1 MIFKNL
7 KINNKNLQN
16 RISVSP
22 MCQYSAI
29 NGSPSEW
36 HYKHLGSLVCSGA
49 SMVVL
54 ESTAVSKVGRITNHD
69 LCLYNSKHLAGMKK
83 LVKYLKS
90 LNDIPIIIQLSHSG
104 KKGSSNIPWIKS
116 NSSLKKNNW
125 TTISSSKIKKDES
138 WPYPKAANKKDINK
152 ILLDFEKS
160 ALFAKKAGFD
170 GIEIHMAHGYLIHQF
185 LSPISNIR
193 KDEFGGSFLNR
204 SALPI
209 SIARKLKKITGKKM
223 ILGSRVTASDH
234 LNKGIKL
241 KESINFIKLL
251 KREGVNYVCISSG
264 GIKTKTKLNT
274 KKKGIR
280 VSFSKK
286 IKKQISNLVIATTG
300 NLSDLK
306 YLDRILKNKC
316 IDLAFIGRPFLKNP
330 NWLMNHAYK
339 NRKLKIIPNQYLRA
353 F

>member
-7 KINNKNLQN
+7 KISNKNLQN

-29 NGSPSEW
+29 DGTPSAW

-49 SMVVL
+49 SMVVV
-54 ESTAVSKVGRITNHD
+54 ESTAVSKVGRITNQD
-69 LCLYNSKHLAGMKK
+69 LCLYNLKHLRELKK
-83 LVKYLKS
+83 LVKYLKT
-90 LNDIPIIIQLSHSG
+90 LNNIPIIIQLSHSG
-104 KKGSSNIPWIKS
+104 KKGSSYVPWIKS

-125 TTISSSKIKKDES
+125 TTISSSKIKKDEF
-138 WPYPKAANKKDINK
+138 WPYPKAANKKDINQ
-152 ILLDFEKS
+152 ILHDFERS
-160 ALFAKKAGFD
+160 ASFAKRAGFD

-193 KDEFGGSFLNR
+193 KDDYGGSVSKRN
-204 SALPI
+204 ALPV
-209 SIARKLKKITGKKM
+209 SIVRKLKKITGKKM
-223 ILGSRVTASDH
+223 ILGARVTASDH
-234 LNKGIKL
+234 LDKGIKL
-241 KESINFIKLL
+241 KESLNFTKLL
-251 KREGVNYVCISSG
+251 KKEGINYVCISSG

-280 VSFSKK
+280 ISFAKK
-286 IKKQISNLVIATTG
+286 IKKEIGNLVIGTTG

-306 YLDRILKNKC
+306 YLDRVMKNKC

-330 NWLMNHAYK
+330 NWLLNHAHK
-339 NRKLKIIPNQYLRA
+339 NGELRFIPNQYLRA

>member
-1 MIFKNL
+1 MIFTNL
-7 KINNKNLQN
+7 KISNKKLQN

-29 NGSPSEW
+29 NGTPSEW
-36 HYKHLGSLVCSGA
+36 HYKHLGALVCSGA

-69 LCLYNSKHLAGMKK
+69 LCLYNSKHLAGLKK

-90 LNDIPIIIQLSHSG
+90 LKNIPIIIQLSHSG
-104 KKGSSNIPWIKS
+104 KKGSSHIPWIKS

-125 TTISSSKIKKDES
+125 TTISSSKIKKDQF

-152 ILLDFEKS
+152 YCMILRNQLLQES
-160 ALFAKKAGFD
+160 WFD

-209 SIARKLKKITGKKM
+209 SIVSKLKKITGKKM
-223 ILGSRVTASDH
+223 ILGARVTASDH
-234 LNKGIKL
+234 LDKGINL

-251 KREGVNYVCISSG
+251 KREGVKYVCISSG
-264 GIKTKTKLNT
+264 GIKSKTKLHTN
-274 KKKGIR
+274 
-280 VSFSKK
+280 
-286 IKKQISNLVIATTG
+286 
-300 NLSDLK
+300 
-306 YLDRILKNKC
+306 
-316 IDLAFIGRPFLKNP
+316 
-330 NWLMNHAYK
+330 
-339 NRKLKIIPNQYLRA
+339 
-353 F
+353 

>member
-7 KINNKNLQN
+7 KIGNKNLQN

-29 NGSPSEW
+29 NGTPSEW

-69 LCLYNSKHLAGMKK
+69 LCLYNLKHLAALKK

-90 LNDIPIIIQLSHSG
+90 LKNIPIIIQLSHSG
-104 KKGSSNIPWIKS
+104 KKGSSDIPWIKS

-125 TTISSSKIKKDES
+125 TTISSSKIKKDKF
-138 WPYPKAANKKDINK
+138 WPYPKAANKKDIKK
-152 ILLDFEKS
+152 ILFDFEKS
-160 ALFAKKAGFD
+160 ARFAKKAGFD

-204 SALPI
+204 IAFPI
-209 SIARKLKKITGKKM
+209 SIVSKLKKITGKKM
-223 ILGSRVTASDH
+223 ILGARVTASDH

-251 KREGVNYVCISSG
+251 KRKGVNYVCISSG

-280 VSFSKK
+280 VSFAKK
-286 IKKQISNLVIATTG
+286 IKKQIGNLVIATTG

-306 YLDRILKNKC
+306 YLDRIMKNKC

-330 NWLMNHAYK
+330 NWLMNHAY
-339 NRKLKIIPNQYLRA
+339 NNGEIKIIPNQYLRA

>member
-7 KINNKNLQN
+7 KICNKNLQN

-29 NGSPSEW
+29 NGTPSAW

-69 LCLYNSKHLAGMKK
+69 LCLYNLKHLAGLKK

-90 LNDIPIIIQLSHSG
+90 LKNIPIIIQLSHSG
-104 KKGSSNIPWIKS
+104 KKGSSHVPWIKS
-116 NSSLKKNNW
+116 NSTLKKNNW
-125 TTISSSKIKKDES
+125 TTISSSKIKKDEF
-138 WPYPKAANKKDINK
+138 WPYPKAANKKDIKK
-152 ILLDFEKS
+152 ILFDFEKS
-160 ALFAKKAGFD
+160 ARFAKKAGFD

-209 SIARKLKKITGKKM
+209 SIVSKLKKITGKKM
-223 ILGSRVTASDH
+223 ILGARVTASDH
-234 LNKGIKL
+234 LNRGIKL
-241 KESINFIKLL
+241 RESIKYIKLL
-251 KREGVNYVCISSG
+251 KREGINYVCISSG

-280 VSFSKK
+280 VSFAKK

-306 YLDRILKNKC
+306 YLDKIMKNKS

-330 NWLMNHAYK
+330 NWLMHYAHK
-339 NRKLKIIPNQYLRA
+339 NGEIKIIPNQYLRA